1 MNTTNPTLDAIAHAA
16 ASATE
21 DANVILNEY
30 DMLKELRQR
39 QRERRKDARKT
50 PQTLGGKIADRVAQ
64 TVGSWNFV
72 IIQSVLL
79 GAWIILNLVMDKNG
93 PDPYPFILLN
103 LMLSFQAAYT
113 APIIMMSQNRQAKLD
128 KIAAQQDYD
137 TNMKAELE
145 VEWLHMKMDVL
156 RQQEI
161 ARLLR
166 VVEDLSQTLADNAEK
181 DKQEAIA
188 ANKPN

>member
-1 MNTTNPTLDAIAHAA
+1 MSNNNPTLDAIASAA

-21 DANVILNEY
+21 DAAAMLNDY
-30 DMLKELRQR
+30 DMLKELRKR
-39 QRERRKDARKT
+39 QRERRLDAQKT
-50 PQTLGGKIADRVAQ
+50 PRTMGGKIADRVAQ
-64 TVGSWNFV
+64 IVGSWNFV

-79 GAWIILNLVMDKNG
+79 GGWIIFNLYLDKKG

-156 RQQEI
+156 RQQEV
-161 ARLLR
+161 AKLLQ
-166 VVEDLSQTLADNAEK
+166 VVEDLSQSIADTAEK
-181 DKQEAIA
+181 EKQEAIA
-188 ANKPN
+188 QNQQ

>member
-1 MNTTNPTLDAIAHAA
+1 MHTANPTLNDICDA
-16 ASATE
+16 ATAPDK
-21 DANVILNEY
+21 DANALLNEY
-30 DMLKELRQR
+30 DMLKELRHK
-39 QRERRKDARKT
+39 QRERRREAKKT

-64 TVGSWNFV
+64 IVGSWNFV

-79 GAWIILNLVMDKNG
+79 GSWIILNIVMGDKG

-145 VEWLHMKMDVL
+145 VEWLHMKIDVL
-156 RQQEI
+156 RQQEMT
-161 ARLLR
+161 RLIK
-166 VVEDLSQTLADNAEK
+166 VVEDLSKALADNAEAQ
-181 DKQEAIA
+181 KQEAIA
-188 ANKPN
+188 ENKL